1 MSAAHDRRA
10 AAVNRLAHEVNAPV
24 AAVHYQNPAKEDA
37 WVRAPVLQLSP
48 SSVGGLLGTGV
59 LLWPLYNSVYPV
71 PAFPNNRWPYL
82 VATWLVVGAFL
93 PSLIPAVAAFDKAE
107 R

>member
-1 MSAAHDRRA
+1 MALSLRARRA
-10 AAVNRLAHEVNAPV
+10 
-24 AAVHYQNPAKEDA
+24 
-37 WVRAPVLQLSP
+37 P

>member
-1 MSAAHDRRA
+1 VGQSAGTAAPEVSEVEPALKRKLGLAEAMALSLRARRA
-10 AAVNRLAHEVNAPV
+10 
-24 AAVHYQNPAKEDA
+24 
-37 WVRAPVLQLSP
+37 P